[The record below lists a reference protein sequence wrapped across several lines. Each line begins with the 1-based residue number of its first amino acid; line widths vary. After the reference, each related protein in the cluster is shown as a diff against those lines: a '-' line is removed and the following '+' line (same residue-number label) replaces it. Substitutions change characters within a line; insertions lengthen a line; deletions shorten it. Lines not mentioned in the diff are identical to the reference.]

1 MLFFRNRILRN
12 VNERF
17 EQRARGIARRA
28 VLNLSQADLKGD
40 GIDYT
45 VAVPRALEPG
55 GPENVKSGTV
65 TERGRLGQLSTASL
79 VRSAP
84 AVAKFSLGARALR
97 AHERHR

>member
-1 MLFFRNRILRN
+1 MAQPAMRAQREGGSERAAV
-12 VNERF
+12 VNL
-17 EQRARGIARRA
+17 G
-28 VLNLSQADLKGD
+28 QADLMGD

-45 VAVPRALEPG
+45 VRGTPREREAVV
-55 GPENVKSGTV
+55 PENVKSGTV